1 MTEQT
6 DIGEIL
12 EQRPPEPAQDVGAP
26 ADDGIARDDKGRFAP
41 REPKA
46 EVAAEPMGEVAAPPA
61 APSSPP
67 EGYVPLAALIDHRL
81 EARQAKQER
90 DEARRQL
97 AELQR
102 PKQEQ
107 VPFWD
112 NPEGNIDSRF
122 QTYEQKSEARAKAAE
137 FRASRAEVIA
147 EHGKAVFNELEQALQ
162 AAADAGDPSIGQLQQ
177 AMQNSDHPVGVALQW
192 FEDRPERV
200 RSRLE
205 KEVEPQIVER
215 LKAQGWQPPSEQ
227 PPAGRPAP
235 VMPSNLAGARN
246 VGTRSGPQWEGRT
259 SLESIFKQR

>member
-46 EVAAEPMGEVAAPPA
+46 EVAAEPTGEVAAPPA

-90 DEARRQL
+90 DELRRQL
-97 AELQR
+97 AEAQK
-102 PKQEQ
+102 PKQEPVDFYADPDAAFTQ
-107 VPFWD
+107 RIQSALSPYQQQLQETRSQLFEERLHRVAGS
-112 NPEGNIDSRF
+112 EKAALI
-122 QTYEQKSEARAKAAE
+122 EQEIAKAAE
-137 FRASRAEVIA
+137 AGEPDFQMLATAIQTQGINGVKTLVDWYERRTFDPAAKEAEIEA
-147 EHGKAVFNELEQALQ
+147 RILAKHGIT
-162 AAADAGDPSIGQLQQ
+162 PGQ
-177 AMQNSDHPVGVALQW
+177 V
-192 FEDRPERV
+192 
-200 RSRLE
+200 
-205 KEVEPQIVER
+205 
-215 LKAQGWQPPSEQ
+215 
-227 PPAGRPAP
+227 PAKPAP

-246 VGTRSGPQWEGRT
+246 VGTRSGVPWAGPRPLQD
-259 SLESIFKQR
+259 IFKQ